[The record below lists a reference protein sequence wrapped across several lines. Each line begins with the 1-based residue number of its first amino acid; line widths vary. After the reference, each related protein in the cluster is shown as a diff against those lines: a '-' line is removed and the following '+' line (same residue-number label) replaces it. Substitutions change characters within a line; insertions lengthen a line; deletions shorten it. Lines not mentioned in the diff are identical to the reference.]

1 MPHNSFEMTK
11 ITDNYD
17 GTTHDYSVAVT
28 ILANERTFSSWIRTG
43 IASELGGL
51 AVSRLLVLG
60 LVQYRW
66 LARTIGVI
74 FILTGIIIYI
84 IALLSYRQTL
94 KGMQDDEKGLVMFS
108 FHHLYLLIGALI
120 LTAILS
126 LFLAFE

>member
-1 MPHNSFEMTK
+1 MPYSSPEMRK

-17 GTTHDYSVAVT
+17 DTTRNYSIAVT

-60 LVQYRW
+60 SVHYRW
-66 LARTIGVI
+66 LTRVIGVI
-74 FILTGIIIYI
+74 FILTGIVIYI
-84 IALLSYRQTL
+84 IALFSYRQTL
-94 KGMQDDEKGLVMFS
+94 RGMRDDEMGLVMFS
-108 FHHLYLLIGALI
+108 VRHLYLLIGALI